1 MVNPIATYR
10 IQFNKDFTLKNLEA
24 IVPFLHDLGV
34 KTIYASPVFEA
45 VPGSTHGYDGVNPN
59 QINPEIG
66 TLVDLRRVSAALR
79 TLDMLWIQDI
89 VPNHMAFHHQNS
101 WLMDV
106 LKKGEGSIYRKYFDI
121 LSPDLAAEPI
131 MAPFLGNDLE
141 TEIENGSFELVENL
155 DEWFLKYHESYWP
168 LKEGTDL
175 KNPLQSILAEQYYQL
190 CCYKESYEKMN
201 YRRFFT
207 VNSLICMNIHEKE
220 TFTTYHQ
227 LTKELLDEGIF
238 QGLRI
243 DHVDGLYDPPAYLQE
258 LRELCG
264 KETYIVVEKILE
276 TNEELPKDWPVQ
288 GTTGYDFL
296 GLANQVFINEK
307 AEKKF
312 DQFYK
317 DFGHPSSV
325 QSQIR
330 KKKKEYLHTYM
341 KGELENLFQL
351 FLSLEL
357 VGQDEKALDDPQV
370 FKQLIAEIM
379 VYCPV
384 YRYYGNQYPLP
395 QQEQEA
401 LQAIFDALKNTN
413 LKQAPLSS
421 LENILLHKTDNPPEH
436 QQRILKFYQRL
447 MQFTG
452 PLMAKGVED
461 TLMYTYNRFIGSN
474 EVGDSPDVFGIT
486 ADNFHQAILKRQE
499 QWPLT
504 MNATST
510 HDTKRGEDARAR
522 LHILTDLRQ
531 EWLEEVKRWQEEN
544 QGLKQADMP
553 DTNDEYFIYQTLVAT
568 YPELEEEE
576 EVYLE
581 RLHLYLEKALRESKR
596 NSSWEEPDAN
606 YEQHTKDFITGIL
619 DKERPF
625 WTNFKQFHQKVCQWG
640 RINSLS
646 ALLLKFGCP
655 GVPDTYQGDGL
666 WDLSLVDPDNRR
678 PVDYQLRSKFLNE
691 LKQGKFTLQS
701 LWKQGANGKIK
712 MFLLH
717 HLLRLRNQ
725 FPMLFSEGKYLPI
738 TVTGKHAAHLLSF
751 ARQYKNDWLVFVLP
765 LNLAAVVKDPQSMDA
780 EFWGDTR
787 LIMPAGIPANFSEQL
802 GDIKGIS
809 RTELEVNE
817 IFSDFPMAILHFKQE
832 LHQRGAGVLMPV
844 FSLPAVGGIGDF
856 GPEARD
862 FIDFLIASGQKY
874 WQVLPLN
881 PVNYAQAY
889 SPYSAVSVMAG
900 NTLFISPELLVK
912 ADLLLA
918 ESLEKYT
925 VKVSNKVKYRKV
937 EKLKNFLLHLAY
949 ENFRKGTAELSM
961 AVEFAAFCEEEA
973 YWLDD
978 YALFQ
983 ALKKSN
989 RDKPWQDWPVEV
1001 KNRDPKALTAI
1012 VNKQGALLEEIKWQ
1026 QFIFH
1031 QQWASLKKYANSRN
1045 IQLIGDLPFY
1055 AALDSAD
1062 VWASP
1067 EMFSMN
1073 ELGHAQG
1080 MAGVPPDYF
1089 NEDGQLWGMPVY
1101 NWEAMAQKGYAW
1113 WVSRLRK
1120 NMQLYD
1126 LIRLD
1131 HFRAFSAYWEV
1142 PAGSETAKIGS
1153 WKPGPGI
1160 EFFDVLKKHFKRL
1173 PFLAEDLG
1181 QIDDA
1186 VYQIRDTLKLP
1197 GMKVLQFAF
1206 GKDAADSIHA
1216 PHQYANQN
1224 AVVYTGTHDNNTI
1237 LGWYK
1242 NDTSKAERKRIS
1254 NYVGCKVTKQNI
1266 HKVMIRLAYSTVAK
1280 IAIIPMQDM
1289 LGKSAKSRM
1298 NTPASVN
1305 KNWLWRLKP
1314 GSLAITTNL
1323 KNRLNDMVKLYA
1335 R

>member
-1 MVNPIATYR
+1 MTTYR
-10 IQFNKDFTLKNLEA
+10 IQFNKAFTFKDLEA
-24 IVPFLHDLGV
+24 ILPFLHDLGV
-34 KTIYASPVFEA
+34 KTIYASPIFEA

-59 QINPEIG
+59 EINPEIG
-66 TLVDLRRVSAALR
+66 TLAELRALAAALR
-79 TLDMLWIQDI
+79 ALGMLWIQDI
-89 VPNHMAFHHQNS
+89 VPNHMGFHHLNT

-106 LKKGEGSIYRKYFDI
+106 LKKGEASDYRKYFDI
-121 LSPDLAAEPI
+121 LSPDLAAEPL
-131 MAPFLGNDLE
+131 MVPFLGDDLE
-141 TEIENGSFELVENL
+141 REIENGTLELVENQ
-155 DEWFLKYHESYWP
+155 EAWFLKYHESYWP
-168 LKEGTDL
+168 LKVGTDL
-175 KNPLQSILAEQYYQL
+175 KKPLKSIVNEQYYRL
-190 CCYKESYEKMN
+190 CCYKESHEKMN

-207 VNSLICMNIHEKE
+207 VNSLICMNIQDKE
-220 TFTTYHQ
+220 TFDAYHR
-227 LTKELLDEGIF
+227 LTKELLDEGVF

-258 LRELCG
+258 LRQLCG
-264 KETYIVVEKILE
+264 VETYIVVEKILE
-276 TNEELPKDWPVQ
+276 PGEELPNTWPVQ

-307 AEKKF
+307 AEMKF

-317 DFGHPSSV
+317 NFGHPSSV
-325 QSQIR
+325 QTQIR
-330 KKKKEYLHTYM
+330 KKKKDYLHTFM
-341 KGELENLFQL
+341 KGELENLYQL
-351 FLSLEL
+351 FLSLDLIGHE
-357 VGQDEKALDDPQV
+357 EKARNNPRN
-370 FKQLIAEIM
+370 FKQLIAQIM

-395 QQEQEA
+395 QQERDA
-401 LQAIFDALKNTN
+401 LRLIFKALKNDETE
-413 LKQAPLSS
+413 QAS
-421 LENILLHKTDNPPEH
+421 LIVLEDILLHKSDSPPEY
-436 QQRILKFYQRL
+436 QQRILMFYQRL

-474 EVGDSPDVFGIT
+474 EVGDSPDVFGISA
-486 ADNFHQAILKRQE
+486 ADFHQAILKRQE

-522 LHILTDLRQ
+522 LQILTDLRQ
-531 EWLEEVKRWQEEN
+531 EWLEEVKRWQEVN
-544 QGLKQADMP
+544 QGLKQQDMP
-553 DTNDEYFIYQTLVAT
+553 DANDEYFIYQSLVAT
-568 YPELEEEE
+568 YPEPEEEE
-576 EVYLE
+576 EHYLE

-596 NSSWEEPDAN
+596 NSSWEEPDAD
-606 YEQHTKDFITGIL
+606 YERNTKDFISSIL

-625 WTNFKQFHQKVCQWG
+625 WTSFKHFHQKVCLWG
-640 RINSLS
+640 RLNSLS

-678 PVDYQLRSKFLNE
+678 PVDYELREKFLNQI
-691 LKQGKFTLQS
+691 KQGHFTLES
-701 LWKQGANGKIK
+701 LWMQGVNGKIK

-717 HLLRLRNQ
+717 HLFNIRNQ
-725 FPMLFSEGKYLPI
+725 YPLLFSEGQYLPI
-738 TVTGKHAAHLLSF
+738 TIKGKHAAHLLSF
-751 ARQYKNDWLVFVLP
+751 ARHYKSDWLVFVMP
-765 LNLAAVVKDPQSMDA
+765 LNLAAVVEDPQSINA
-780 EFWGDTR
+780 EFWEDTS
-787 LIMPAGIPANFSEQL
+787 LVMPDGIPEHFSEQL
-802 GDIKGIS
+802 GNRKGIS
-809 RTELEVNE
+809 GQELEVKE
-817 IFSDFPMAILHFKQE
+817 ILGNFPMAILHFKQE
-832 LHQRGAGVLMPV
+832 LHPRGAGVLMPV
-844 FSLPAVGGIGDF
+844 FSLPAASGIGDF
-856 GPEARD
+856 GSEARH
-862 FIDFLIASGQKY
+862 FIDFLVTSGQKY
-874 WQVLPLN
+874 WQLLPLN
-881 PVNYAQAY
+881 PVNQEQAY

-900 NTLFISPELLVK
+900 NTLFISPELLVM
-912 ADLLLA
+912 AGLLSA

-925 VKVSNKVKYRKV
+925 VKASNTVKYKKV
-937 EKLKNFLLHLAY
+937 EKLKNAMLHLAY
-949 ENFRKGTAELSM
+949 ENFKKRTAELGM
-961 AVEFAAFCEEEA
+961 IAEFAAFCEQEA

-983 ALKKSN
+983 ALKESSGN
-989 RDKPWQDWPVEV
+989 KPWQDWPAEL
-1001 KNRDPKALTAI
+1001 KNRDLEALKTI
-1012 VNKQGALLEEIKWQ
+1012 VNNQGALLEEIKWQ
-1026 QFIFH
+1026 QFIFY

-1045 IQLIGDLPFY
+1045 ILLIGDLPFY

-1067 EMFSMN
+1067 ALFNMDEH
-1073 ELGHAQG
+1073 GQAQG
-1080 MAGVPPDYF
+1080 IAGVPPDYF

-1113 WVSRLRK
+1113 WVARLRK
-1120 NMQLYD
+1120 NMQLFD

-1142 PAGSETAKIGS
+1142 PAGSETAKIGN

-1160 EFFDVLKKHFKRL
+1160 EFFDVLKKHFKHL

-1181 QIDDA
+1181 EIDAA
-1186 VYQIRDTLKLP
+1186 VYQLRDALKLP

-1206 GKDAADSIHA
+1206 GADAADSIHA
-1216 PHQYANQN
+1216 PHNYPNQN

-1242 NDTSKAERKRIS
+1242 NDISKAEKKRIS
-1254 NYVGCKVTKQNI
+1254 NYAGCKVSKQNI
-1266 HKVMIRLAYSTVAK
+1266 HQVMIRLAYSTVAR
-1280 IAIIPMQDM
+1280 IAVIPMQDI

-1314 GSLAITTNL
+1314 GSLAITANL
-1323 KNRLNDMVKLYA
+1323 KNKLNEMVRLYA

>member
-1 MVNPIATYR
+1 MVNLISTYR
-10 IQFNKDFTLKNLEA
+10 IQFNKDFTFKDLEA
-24 IVPFLHDLGV
+24 ILPFLHDLGV
-34 KTIYASPVFEA
+34 KTIYASPIFEA

-59 QINPEIG
+59 KINPEIG
-66 TLVDLRRVSAALR
+66 TLADLRRLTAALQA
-79 TLDMLWIQDI
+79 LGMLWIQDI
-89 VPNHMAFHHQNS
+89 VPNHMAFHHNNP

-106 LKKGEGSIYRKYFDI
+106 LKNGEHSIYRQYFDI
-121 LSPDLAAEPI
+121 LSPDLAADPL
-131 MAPFLGNDLE
+131 MAPFLGDELE
-141 TEIENGSFELVENL
+141 TEIKNGALELVENQE
-155 DEWFLKYHESYWP
+155 EWYLKYHESYWP
-168 LKEGTDL
+168 LKVGTDL
-175 KNPLQSILAEQYYQL
+175 KKPIKSILAEQYYRL
-190 CCYKESYEKMN
+190 CCHKESHEKMN

-207 VNSLICMNIHEKE
+207 VNSLICINIQSKE
-220 TFTTYHQ
+220 TFDAYHQ

-243 DHVDGLYDPPAYLQE
+243 DHIDGLYDPPAYLVE

-264 KETYIVVEKILE
+264 AETYIVVEKILE
-276 TNEELPKDWPVQ
+276 PDEELPKYWPVQ

-296 GLANQVFINEK
+296 GLANQVFINKK

-312 DQFYK
+312 DEFYK
-317 DFGHPSSV
+317 DFEHPSSV

-330 KKKKEYLHTYM
+330 KKKEEYLHTFM

-351 FLSLEL
+351 FLSLDL
-357 VGQDEKALDDPQV
+357 VGQDEKALVDPQV

-395 QQEQEA
+395 HQEQEA
-401 LQAIFDALKNTN
+401 LQVIFDALKND
-413 LKQAPLSS
+413 KAEQAPLVL
-421 LENILLHKTDNPPEH
+421 LENILLHKTDSSPEY

-474 EVGDSPDVFGIT
+474 EVGDSPDIFGIS
-486 ADNFHQAILKRQE
+486 ASDFHLAIIKRQE
-499 QWPLT
+499 RWPLA
-504 MNATST
+504 MNASST

-522 LHILTDLRQ
+522 LQILTDIRQ
-531 EWLEEVKRWQEEN
+531 EWLEEVKRWQEVN
-544 QGLKQADMP
+544 QDLKQQGMP

-596 NSSWEEPDAN
+596 NSSWEEPNAK
-606 YEQHTKDFITGIL
+606 YEQNTKDFISVIL

-655 GVPDTYQGDGL
+655 GVPDIYQGDGL

-678 PVDYQLRSKFLNE
+678 LVDYELRSKFLNE
-691 LKQGKFTLQS
+691 IKQGHVTLQS

-717 HLLRLRNQ
+717 HLLTLRNLL
-725 FPMLFSEGKYLPI
+725 PLLFSEGQYLPV
-738 TVTGKHAAHLLSF
+738 TVKGKHAAHLLSF
-751 ARQYKNDWLVFVLP
+751 ARQYKNHWLIFVLP
-765 LNLAAVVKDPQSMDA
+765 LNLAAVMKDPQDLDG
-780 EFWGDTR
+780 FWEDTR
-787 LIMPAGIPANFSEQL
+787 LVMPEGIPENFSEQL
-802 GDIKGIS
+802 GDVKGNS
-809 RTELEVNE
+809 ESELEVKE
-817 IFSDFPMAILHFKQE
+817 ILSRFPMAILHFKQE

-844 FSLPAVGGIGDF
+844 FSLPAVCGIGDF
-856 GPEARD
+856 GPEARR
-862 FIDFLIASGQKY
+862 FVDFLVASGQKY
-874 WQVLPLN
+874 WQLLPLN
-881 PVNYAQAY
+881 PVNCAQAY

-912 ADLLLA
+912 ADLLSA
-918 ESLEKYT
+918 ESLEKYM
-925 VKVSNKVKYRKV
+925 VKVSNKVKYKKV
-937 EKLKNFLLHLAY
+937 EQLKNYLLHFAY
-949 ENFRKGTAELSM
+949 ENFKKKTAELGM
-961 AVEFAAFCEEEA
+961 TAEFTTFCEQEA
-973 YWLDD
+973 YWLDN

-983 ALKKSN
+983 VLKKSYG
-989 RDKPWQDWPVEV
+989 DKPWQDWPAEL
-1001 KNRDPKALTAI
+1001 KNRDPKALKAI
-1012 VNKQGALLEEIKWQ
+1012 VNKQGDLVDEIKWQ

-1045 IQLIGDLPFY
+1045 ILLIGDLPFY

-1062 VWASP
+1062 VWSSP
-1067 EMFSMN
+1067 ELFRMD
-1073 ELGHAQG
+1073 EQGQALG

-1089 NEDGQLWGMPVY
+1089 NENGQLWGMPVY

-1120 NMQLYD
+1120 NRQLYD

-1131 HFRAFSAYWEV
+1131 HFRAFCAYWEV
-1142 PAGSETAKIGS
+1142 PAGSETAKTGS
-1153 WKPGPGI
+1153 WKPGPGM
-1160 EFFDVLKKHFKRL
+1160 EFFDVLKKHFKCL

-1181 QIDDA
+1181 EIDDA
-1186 VYQIRDTLKLP
+1186 VYQLRDNLNLP

-1206 GKDAADSIHA
+1206 GADAANSIHA
-1216 PHQYANQN
+1216 PHQYTNQN
-1224 AVVYTGTHDNNTI
+1224 AVVYTGTHDNNTM

-1242 NDTSKAERKRIS
+1242 NDISKAEKKRIS
-1254 NYVGCKVTKQNI
+1254 HYVGCKVTKQNI
-1266 HKVMIRLAYSTVAK
+1266 HKVMIKLAYSTVAR
-1280 IAIIPMQDM
+1280 IAIIPMQDI
-1289 LGKSAKSRM
+1289 LGKNAKSRM

-1314 GSLAITTNL
+1314 GSMAITTSL
-1323 KNRLNDMVKLYA
+1323 KNKLNETVKLYG